1 MINRYD
7 QISTAVYTP
16 RSLEETMSVPL
27 LRRKQHDESNARIE
41 SQLSALDKVD
51 PLDVH
56 YNEAQKIK
64 SDLLSKIDKQSE
76 QLATKGFNTNTTG
89 DIFKTN
95 REIQEM
101 YSPTGRL
108 GKINA
113 AKIAQQEAFKR
124 FMSSDDAKSNS
135 DDVNLLNWKRHLSKY
150 KGYDDENNIVNL
162 GDIGAVKYIDPN
174 KFVDDLAKNAG
185 FTDSSWKNSNS
196 GLVDTGVSGENRYV
210 VDVTKARK
218 SGSNIQQLQS
228 LASLLN
234 RTVSDPSSPLRR
246 SIDYTG
252 RNPNEVLTQ
261 LGQQMGIYTKVSSER
276 EDSRN
281 LKDVDWSNRDET
293 GSELGYSS
301 IVDPSSVR
309 EIDSEAKEIDFSE
322 IGKNQEK
329 VILPKEA
336 TPEQIEKYYKNKGGI
351 KDYKSVIKDPIK
363 IGMYEFSAKRLMEK
377 GKIPKNANLNDPKI
391 AERVGFYMK
400 NYLKVPTVGNDI
412 VQANV
417 KTLSSPLMGELQG
430 KDQKGVNDAL
440 TLQIE
445 AGLRKAK
452 DKLTGEEVKIPEG
465 GKLEYVGFDS
475 PVNYRGS
482 KQGNKYEQSVMAHRA
497 MIYDKDGKKVADVEI
512 DRTGNELKDPLFKR
526 AYEINHTYKGAL
538 ENFGKWVTPKGRY
551 SGSKEIGKYQIK
563 VAEDG
568 NIYMKIKGEPDSEA
582 EAVSPEKY
590 YQYMNAIM
598 KDVR

>member
-1 MINRYD
+1 MNRYD

-27 LRRKQHDESNARIE
+27 LRRKQHDEANARIE
-41 SQLSALDKVD
+41 SQLSTLDKVD

-76 QLATKGFNTNTTG
+76 QLATQGFNTNTTG

-101 YSPTGRL
+101 YSPTGRI

-113 AKIAQQEAFKR
+113 AKVAQQEAFKR

-162 GDIGAVKYIDPN
+162 GDIGAVKYVDPN

-185 FTDSSWKNSNS
+185 FTDSSWKKSSS

-261 LGQQMGIYTKVSSER
+261 LGQQMGIYTKVSSEK
-276 EDSRN
+276 EDSKNINNVR
-281 LKDVDWSNRDET
+281 WSDKED
-293 GSELGYSS
+293 GESGYSS

-309 EIDSEAKEIDFSE
+309 EIGSETKEIDFSK
-322 IGKNQEK
+322 IGTNF
-329 VILPKEA
+329 A
-336 TPEQIEKYYKNKGGI
+336 NTGGI
-351 KDYKSVIKDPIK
+351 GSTVTMGTSGGYTPTKSGKQTYKDVIGDPIK

-377 GKIPKNANLNDPKI
+377 GKLPKNANLNDTKNAEKI
-391 AERVGFYMK
+391 GFYMK

-412 VQANV
+412 IQANV

-445 AGLRKAK
+445 RGLRKAK
-452 DKLTGEEVKIPEG
+452 DEVTGEEVKIPEG

-482 KQGNKYEQSVMAHRA
+482 KQKNKNEQSVMAHRA